1 MFNINVNHSF
11 YKCIF
16 IIVWYKIAIPLL
28 IACVCVYLLIFIPH
42 QLYNSIYLFV
52 VLQQSDIWS
61 LGITAI
67 EMAEGAP
74 RKYCVITQ
82 ISVFVLTD
90 ATSHYSVDPGL
101 IMNKNIYMYILY
113 ISPSYWLDYT
123 NIEVT
128 ITAPA
133 FKLII
138 KKRVRII
145 KINCYCFYHTVHI
158 LCSEIT
164 LVWVIL

>member
-1 MFNINVNHSF
+1 M
-11 YKCIF
+11 C
-16 IIVWYKIAIPLL
+16 L
-28 IACVCVYLLIFIPH
+28 CVYLLIFISH

-82 ISVFVLTD
+82 VSVFVFTD

-101 IMNKNIYMYILY
+101 IMKKNIYLMYILY
-113 ISPSYWLDYT
+113 ISPSYRLHYT

-128 ITAPA
+128 ITDPA
-133 FKLII
+133 FK
-138 KKRVRII
+138 
-145 KINCYCFYHTVHI
+145 
-158 LCSEIT
+158 
-164 LVWVIL
+164 

>member
-1 MFNINVNHSF
+1 M
-11 YKCIF
+11 
-16 IIVWYKIAIPLL
+16 
-28 IACVCVYLLIFIPH
+28 CVYLHIFIPH
-42 QLYNSIYLFV
+42 QLYNSTYLFV

-90 ATSHYSVDPGL
+90 ATSHYRVDPGL

-138 KKRVRII
+138 K
-145 KINCYCFYHTVHI
+145 NGQNNQNQLLLLLPYCSHTLFWNHFG
-158 LCSEIT
+158 LSEQFSSSPIRKPGMKAH
-164 LVWVIL
+164 LHQELYLHQ